1 MIFLEMCPNQTTA
14 RRSTVKIFCCS
25 SAGYYEELC
34 MMDPYILDSLFQLS
48 SQVNPD
54 CVSAFHVLRPRNRTD
69 NLVVALTISGTVRI
83 RPGE

>member
-1 MIFLEMCPNQTTA
+1 
-14 RRSTVKIFCCS
+14 
-25 SAGYYEELC
+25 